1 LEAHLVL
8 KHIGRWLL
16 GAIFLGLALSYS
28 LGQEKPQPAKKG
40 DAKKEE
46 LKKAE
51 DEYRTFFKK
60 PENAMEFWAAMNFE
74 IGVGKFDLALEY
86 LKGFMGKDPKTRSPA
101 VTDQELVDIES
112 AEGMSAFLRLLQ
124 IPELR
129 EEAKP
134 LLERVNA
141 AVKKHLGDPARIAKY
156 IKNLSASPEERAYA
170 IIELRRSGPQAVP
183 QLVESLLA
191 TQGATEHAK
200 ILSVFAELGKN
211 IVPPLLA
218 ALDVDDPGLRLELL
232 QILRQRVDKNAVP
245 YLWFLSA
252 SPQQPELIR
261 KTATDMLSLFLSIPK
276 GDLPS
281 SKIALTREAER
292 YYQHQVTFSP
302 PNQTV
307 VWYFDKEKKQILS
320 RTLSASEAEEFYGLR
335 FSGQALELDPSYVPA
350 QVVYVSLALEKGF
363 ERAGLDQPLEK
374 GAPAVKEVLKVV
386 NPDLIE
392 TVLDRALADG
402 RVSVAVGAA
411 RALGDIQDRGAA
423 RSKDQRPPALVRALN
438 FPDRRVQFAAADAL
452 LKIPG
457 LPNPLAITRT
467 VEVLRRTLSTDAV
480 SQALIGDGDVIRAG
494 QVGHAV
500 KQAGYEP
507 IVVHTGR
514 EALRQLRESAGVDV
528 LLIDFQLPDPGLPYL
543 LAQLRSD
550 INSARLPVLV
560 TVPPN
565 RLTRELREQLRPVI
579 EPYRN
584 VWVVATTS
592 TADIL
597 KSEITERVAGTV
609 GRPLTEA
616 ERKAD
621 ATLAMLWLKR
631 MAVGEVKGYDVEPA
645 RDVILKTLSS
655 NDLGSLAIEA
665 AGRLPGAAPQTKL
678 ADIVLDNNRPAGLR
692 SQAAE
697 ELVRHIQAHGLALS
711 MNYVRS
717 LQDLFDK
724 APDAKLKANVAVVL
738 GALRPDARLTGGRL
752 LRYGPP
758 PLPPVK
764 ASEAKGKSEETKEK
778 EEKEK

>member
-1 LEAHLVL
+1 M
-8 KHIGRWLL
+8 GRWLL
-16 GAIFLGLALSYS
+16 GMVFLGLVLSYS
-28 LGQEKPQPAKKG
+28 LGQEKPEPAKKS

-51 DEYRTFFKK
+51 DQYRTFFKP
-60 PENAMEFWAAMNFE
+60 PENAIEFWAAMNFE
-74 IGVGKFDLALEY
+74 IGVGKFDLALDY

-101 VTDQELVDIES
+101 VTDQELVDIEQ

-124 IPELR
+124 IPQLR
-129 EEAKP
+129 AEAEP
-134 LLERVNA
+134 LLDRVNA

-156 IKNLSASPEERAYA
+156 IKNLSGSPEERAYA
-170 IIELRRSGPQAVP
+170 VIELKRSGPLAVP
-183 QLVESLLA
+183 QLVEALLA
-191 TQGATEHAK
+191 TQGAAEHRK
-200 ILSVFAELGKN
+200 ILSVFTELGKN

-218 ALDVDDPGLRLELL
+218 ALDIDDAGLRLELL
-232 QILRQRVDKNAVP
+232 QILRDRADKNAVP

-261 KTATDMLSLFLSIPK
+261 KTATEMLSTFLSTP
-276 GDLPS
+276 PS
-281 SKIALTREAER
+281 NLTPAKVALTREAER

-302 PNQTV
+302 PNQPV
-307 VWYFDKEKKQILS
+307 VWYYDKEKKQILS
-320 RTLSASEAEEFYGLR
+320 RTLTASEAEEFYGLR
-335 FSGQALELDPSYVPA
+335 FAGQALELDPSFGPA

-386 NPDLIE
+386 HPGLIE
-392 TVLDRALADG
+392 AVLDRALVDG

-411 RALGDIQDRGAA
+411 RALGDLQDVEAA

-467 VEVLRRTLSTDAV
+467 VEVLRRALGTDAV
-480 SQALIGDGDVIRAG
+480 SQVLVGDADNVRAG
-494 QVGHAV
+494 QVGNAV
-500 KQAGYEP
+500 KQAGFEP
-507 IVVHTGR
+507 VVVHTGR
-514 EALRQLRESAGVDV
+514 EALKQLKESSGIDI
-528 LLIDFQLPDPGLPYL
+528 LLIDSQLPDPGLAYL

-550 INSARLPVLV
+550 INAARLPVLI
-560 TVPPN
+560 TVPAN
-565 RLTRELREQLRPVI
+565 RLTKELQEQLRPII

-584 VWVVATTS
+584 VWVVPSTT
-592 TADIL
+592 TVDVL
-597 KSEITERVAGTV
+597 KSEINDKVTSSL
-609 GRPLTEA
+609 GRPLTDA
-616 ERKAD
+616 ERKNNA
-621 ATLAMLWLKR
+621 AVAMLWLKR
-631 MAVGEVKGYDVEPA
+631 MALGEVKGYDVEPA
-645 RDVILKTLSS
+645 RDVILRSLSS
-655 NDLGSLAIEA
+655 NELGSLAIET
-665 AGRLPGAAPQTKL
+665 AGRLSGAAPQARL

-711 MNYVRS
+711 SNQVKS
-717 LQDLFDK
+717 LQDLFEK
-724 APDAKLKANVAVVL
+724 PPDAKLKANVAAVL

-758 PLPPVK
+758 ALPPVK
-764 ASEAKGKSEETKEK
+764 APEVKEKGEETKEK
-778 EEKEK
+778 VEKEKEK

>member
-1 LEAHLVL
+1 M
-8 KHIGRWLL
+8 GRWLL
-16 GAIFLGLALSYS
+16 GATLLGLVLSYS
-28 LGQEKPQPAKKG
+28 LGQEKPEPAKKG

-51 DEYRTFFKK
+51 DEYRTFFKR

-112 AEGMSAFLRLLQ
+112 AEGMSTFLRLLQ
-124 IPELR
+124 IPQLR

-141 AVKKHLGDPARIAKY
+141 AIKKHLGDPARIAKY
-156 IKNLSASPEERAYA
+156 IKNLSATPEERAYA
-170 IIELRRSGPQAVP
+170 IIELRRSGPLAVP
-183 QLVESLLA
+183 QLVEALQA
-191 TQGATEHAK
+191 TQGATEHPK
-200 ILSVFAELGKN
+200 ILSVFTELGKN

-218 ALDVDDPGLRLELL
+218 ALDIDDPALRLELL
-232 QILRQRVDKNAVP
+232 QILRQRADKNAVP
-245 YLWFLSA
+245 YLWFMSA
-252 SPQQPELIR
+252 SPQESDLIR
-261 KTATDMLSLFLSIPK
+261 KTAAEMLSFFLSTPI

-281 SKIALTREAER
+281 AKVALTREAER

-302 PNQTV
+302 PNQPV

-320 RTLSASEAEEFYGLR
+320 RTVTASEAEEFYGLR
-335 FSGQALELDPSYVPA
+335 FAGQALELDPSYVPA

-386 NPDLIE
+386 NPSLIE
-392 TVLDRALADG
+392 AVLDRALVDG

-411 RALGDIQDRGAA
+411 RALGDLQDVGAA
-423 RSKDQRPPALVRALN
+423 RSKDQRPPALIRALN

-467 VEVLRRTLSTDAV
+467 VDVLRRTLGTDAA
-480 SQALIGDGDVIRAG
+480 SQVLIGDADNIRAG
-494 QVGHAV
+494 QVGNAV
-500 KQAGYEP
+500 RQAGFEP

-514 EALRQLRESAGVDV
+514 EALRQLRESAGVDA
-528 LLIDFQLPDPGLPYL
+528 LLIDYQLPDPGLPYF
-543 LAQLRSD
+543 LAQLRGD
-550 INSARLPVLV
+550 INSARLPVLI
-560 TVPPN
+560 TVAPN

-584 VWVVATTS
+584 VWIVASTT
-592 TADIL
+592 TVDIL
-597 KSEITERVAGTV
+597 KSEINERVAGTL
-609 GRPLTEA
+609 GRPLTET

-621 ATLAMLWLKR
+621 AAVAMVWLKR

-645 RDVILKTLSS
+645 RDVILKRLSS
-655 NDLGSLAIEA
+655 SDLGSLAIEA
-665 AGRLPGAAPQTKL
+665 TGRLSGAEPQTKL
-678 ADIVLDNNRPAGLR
+678 ADVVLDNNRPAGLR

-697 ELVRHIQAHGLALS
+697 ELVRHIQAHGLVLS
-711 MNYVRS
+711 TNQIKS
-717 LQDLFDK
+717 LEGLFEEP
-724 APDAKLKANVAVVL
+724 PDAKLKARVAAVL

-758 PLPPVK
+758 PLPPAK
-764 ASEAKGKSEETKEK
+764 APEPKEKSEETKEK